1 MFISLFNTLRATGV
15 PCSLRELLD
24 LIAAVDKRLAFS
36 DMEQFYFLSRAILV
50 KDEKHYDKFDRAF
63 DIYFKGL
70 ETLDDVLQALVP
82 EEWLRKEFEKF
93 LTEDELKKIE
103 TMGGLEKLL
112 SEFKKRLE
120 EQKGKHQK
128 GDKWVGTGGTSPFG
142 NAGSHPEGIR
152 VDGEGK
158 QNKAV
163 KVWQQRD
170 YKNLDDSIELGTRNI
185 KMALRRLRKFA
196 RQGNDLELD
205 MDDTIK
211 STAKNAGYLDI
222 KMVPERLNSVKVIVM
237 FDVGGSMDPYVKL
250 CEELFSAIKTE
261 FKNLEYFYFH
271 NCIYESVWKDPVR
284 FNYKNLD
291 IISMSLPSSGGI
303 LLGQMLKAIEKYD
316 ISSFGHNSLKS
327 VQLITE
333 VERRAYADRSK
344 YMGDPD
350 FMDLP
355 VYELMDDDYISERMI
370 SFSWDNATLSSDI
383 DYGTIVSNES
393 LETTHYSII
402 DKYGNSVSVTTTLN
416 NSYGSK
422 VFVEEG
428 GFFLNNEMDDF
439 SSKPG
444 HPNFYGLIGS
454 EANSIQPK
462 KRMLSSM
469 TPTIVLKDG
478 KPSLI
483 VGTPGGSTII
493 TSVLQ
498 TILNVYEFNMSVS
511 DAVSAPRF
519 HHQWLPDVVIVEENG
534 FTKEVDSL
542 LRDKSYFIISLPFED
557 EISGMSPRSS
567 IGAVDAIFIDKNG
580 KVSVGPDPRGDDFG
594 AILK

>member
-1 MFISLFNTLRATGV
+1 MRNLIPFILSFLIFSCTKSYNPAVVSARQEASEIGLEIMKNGGNAYDAMIATHLALAVVHPTAGNIGGGGFFVYYDQSGESGSLDFREMAPGKAFKDMYLDENGDVIPDMSTLGGAAVGV
-15 PCSLRELLD
+15 PGSISAIFEIHSKFGTLPIEDLFQPAIDLAENGYLVTEKQSRSLNEKYDDFVKVNGENSLYSKIFKEGD
-24 LIAAVDKRLAFS
+24 LIVN
-36 DMEQFYFLSRAILV
+36 I
-50 KDEKHYDKFDRAF
+50 KFA
-63 DIYFKGL
+63 
-70 ETLDDVLQALVP
+70 ET
-82 EEWLRKEFEKF
+82 
-93 LTEDELKKIE
+93 LKKIVKDGPKAFYE
-103 TMGGLEKLL
+103 GDIAKLIVDEVNSSGGIM
-112 SEFKKRLE
+112 
-120 EQKGKHQK
+120 
-128 GDKWVGTGGTSPFG
+128 D
-142 NAGSHPEGIR
+142 
-152 VDGEGK
+152 
-158 QNKAV
+158 
-163 KVWQQRD
+163 
-170 YKNLDDSIELGTRNI
+170 
-185 KMALRRLRKFA
+185 M
-196 RQGNDLELD
+196 NDL
-205 MDDTIK
+205 
-211 STAKNAGYLDI
+211 KN
-222 KMVPERLNSVKVIVM
+222 
-237 FDVGGSMDPYVKL
+237 
-250 CEELFSAIKTE
+250 
-261 FKNLEYFYFH
+261 
-271 NCIYESVWKDPVR
+271 YESVWRDPVR
-284 FNYKNLD
+284 FNYKDLD

-344 YMGDPD
+344 YLGDPD

-355 VYELMDDDYISERMI
+355 VYELMDDDYINERMS

-469 TPTIVLKDG
+469 TPTIVLKYG

-534 FTKEVDSL
+534 FTKEIDSL
-542 LRDKSYFIISLPFED
+542 LRDKNYFIISLPFKD

-580 KVSVGPDPRGDDFG
+580 KVYVGPDPRGDDFG